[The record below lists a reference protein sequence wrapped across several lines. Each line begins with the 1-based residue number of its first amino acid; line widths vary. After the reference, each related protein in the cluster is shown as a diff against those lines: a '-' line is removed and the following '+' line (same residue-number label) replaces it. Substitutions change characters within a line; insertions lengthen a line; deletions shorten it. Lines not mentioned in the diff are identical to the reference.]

1 MRSFTATLVFCGL
14 AFTFSYCTSDE
25 TSDTSVQ
32 GPPKWE
38 SGFPSVAHGATS
50 IEIVSKLNQPGKIY
64 YIISTSKESL
74 TSATVKTLAENG
86 GATIIKK
93 GILTYSTQ
101 ESPLTEKIPALMENQ
116 TYFLY
121 LVTESNTI
129 DTVLEASPKSYDLIL
144 PKRQVEEK
152 YKTIFTNAVGHYYAY
167 RPEEYYY
174 QTSKKFPLLIF
185 VHGNGSK
192 GTSLTDIFNG
202 PPKLI
207 NQGVSYP
214 FVTISPQINAGDWSP
229 DLLNE
234 ILTHVQDSF
243 RIDEKRIYMTGTSL
257 GAMGI
262 WNYAITYPDNLT
274 AIVPISGDGNE
285 GQACKMR
292 NIAVWA
298 FHNEG
303 DNTVKSS
310 GSISMVNSLNM
321 CNPPPREK
329 ARLTIYPG
337 TAHDAWTKT
346 YNGSEGHDIF
356 FWLLKQSK
364 L

>member
-1 MRSFTATLVFCGL
+1 MKSHAATLAFCGL
-14 AFTFSYCTSDE
+14 AFIFIYCTGDE
-25 TSDTSVQ
+25 TSDTAVP
-32 GPPKWE
+32 GPPQWE
-38 SGFPSVAHGATS
+38 SGFPLVAHGATS
-50 IEIVSKLNQPGKIY
+50 LEIVAELNQSAKVY
-64 YIISTSKESL
+64 YIVSTTKESI
-74 TSATVKTLAENG
+74 TSANVKTMAVSG
-86 GATIIKK
+86 GPTIVKN
-93 GILTYSTQ
+93 GILSYSPQ
-101 ESPLTEKIPALMENQ
+101 ESPLTEKVSALMENQ

-129 DTVLEASPKSYDLIL
+129 DTVLEASPKSYEVTL
-144 PKRQVEEK
+144 PRRQVEEK
-152 YKTIFTNAVGHYYAY
+152 YKTIFSNAVGHYYAY

-174 QTSKKFPLLIF
+174 QTNEKFPLLIF

-207 NQGVSYP
+207 NQGVDYP
-214 FVTISPQINAGDWSP
+214 FVTISPQISTGDWNA

-234 ILTHVQDSF
+234 ILTHVKDSF

-257 GAMGI
+257 GAIGI

-285 GQACKMR
+285 TQACKMR

-310 GSISMVNSLNM
+310 GSISMVNSLNA
-321 CNPPPREK
+321 CSPPPKEK
-329 ARLTIYPG
+329 ALLTIYPG
-337 TAHDAWTKT
+337 AAHDAWTKT
-346 YNGSEGHDIF
+346 YNGSAGHDIF
-356 FWLLKQSK
+356 SWLQKQSK
-364 L
+364 